1 LKPRIRAVR
10 NAEPPAKSG
19 KRPAYID
26 RIVLVGTILIFCA
39 AIVVLFDQFR
49 SIRIDGVF
57 ALFAS
62 MRRSQVFAA
71 IGLTAASYLL
81 LTGYDLLALHY
92 VRHQL
97 RFRDVVLTSFTAFA
111 FSNNLGFQLFS
122 GGSMRYRIYSNL
134 GLQADEIFGI
144 VAFCTF
150 TYALGVITIGGT
162 VFALESAEVVSLL
175 KVPSWLISAAGFSML
190 AFIVAYLAVTAIRP
204 ERITFA
210 RLNVKLPT
218 FALAMGQVALA
229 SVDAVLAGSVFY
241 VLLPTEFQF
250 GFASYLG
257 VYMIAATTS
266 VLSLVPGG
274 LGVFETAM
282 TLMTAVPSKAT
293 AIGVFLVYR
302 MIYFVAPFLIAIICF
317 MMHEM
322 KRMAKKHNATSTAVS
337 G

>member
-1 LKPRIRAVR
+1 MKPRIRAARKV
-10 NAEPPAKSG
+10 EVLTKSG

-71 IGLTAASYLL
+71 IGLTAASYFL
-81 LTGYDLLALHY
+81 LTGYDFLALHY
-92 VRHQL
+92 VRHEL

-162 VFALESAEVVSLL
+162 VFALESAEVASLL
-175 KVPSWLISAAGFSML
+175 NVPSWLISAAGFSML
-190 AFIVAYLAVTAIRP
+190 AFIAAYLAVTAIRP
-204 ERITFA
+204 EQIAFA

-218 FALAMGQVALA
+218 FSLAIGQVALA

-241 VLLPTEFQF
+241 VLLPTEFRLS
-250 GFASYLG
+250 FASYLG

-302 MIYFVAPFLIAIICF
+302 MIYFVVPFLIAIIWF
-317 MMHEM
+317 VVHEM
-322 KRMAKKHNATSTAVS
+322 GRMTKKPNATSTGIS